1 MLCSDISSFQVAS
14 LASFYATPYPI
25 QTGSTVYMMSLNPL
39 HSWDLHALAHT
50 VPSIQKA
57 LNVIL
62 YFASLPNLLAS
73 SQAAHKTEFTCHLP
87 REPLLISPAWGRGFY
102 FLFSISVHIF
112 HQSVLSSM
120 LTAPVIRT
128 MSFHCWILSA
138 KHIIGTLFIY
148 RESSSAVLVGETI
161 AWPRAGVTTTL
172 VYSRPQPWHC
182 PQRPSYWPRNQLDAC
197 FVEASCLLTYYILS
211 PL

>member
-1 MLCSDISSFQVAS
+1 
-14 LASFYATPYPI
+14 
-25 QTGSTVYMMSLNPL
+25 MSLNPL
-39 HSWDLHALAHT
+39 HSWNIHALAHT

-102 FLFSISVHIF
+102 FLFSISMQIL
-112 HQSVLSSM
+112 QSVLTSM

-128 MSFHCWILSA
+128 VSFHCWILSA
-138 KHIIGTLFIY
+138 KHITGTSFKY

-161 AWPRAGVTTTL
+161 AWPRADVTTTS

-182 PQRPSYWPRNQLDAC
+182 PQRPSYQPRNQLDAC
-197 FVEASCLLTYYILS
+197 FVESSCLLTYHVLS